1 MVSIGK
7 HLKEA
12 KERGTDVRIQV
23 MCIAIRLMYINAA
36 LNNYDAIIIF
46 KEAAAN
52 SFHFSIR

>member
-1 MVSIGK
+1 
-7 HLKEA
+7 
-12 KERGTDVRIQV
+12 

-52 SFHFSIR
+52 TTNCGFHFSIR